1 MKYSR
6 KEKEPDEK
14 MVVRVISNILI
25 RKDKSMPDPW
35 LEPKRKQRLLYII
48 RLQAHTP
55 SSCPE
60 CGHELTYTEDTE
72 IYCNHCGLVCADS
85 IEYVAGIK
93 INYPF
98 GLRLG

>member
-1 MKYSR
+1 MLV
-6 KEKEPDEK
+6 
-14 MVVRVISNILI
+14 MSNSLV
-25 RKDKSMPDPW
+25 RKDTMPDPW
-35 LEPKRKQRLLYII
+35 LEPKDYQKEQRLLYII
-48 RLQAHTP
+48 RLQSHTS

-60 CGHELTYTEDTE
+60 CGHELTYTEDCE
-72 IYCNHCGLVCADS
+72 IYCNHCGLVVADS